1 MSASTI
7 TGMGSP
13 HFVSRA
19 AAGGLPAEPTRF
31 VGRSRE
37 LKQLTRLLTNER
49 LITLTGAGGAG
60 KSRLAIQAATR
71 VRSTFTDGVIYV
83 SLADLQDGELLYQLV
98 GEALG
103 YHGSVHRWTAHTV
116 VAHLGES
123 RRLLVLDNCEHL
135 IGVCAELIEAVLHT
149 CTDVTVLATSREP
162 VMVLGENAF
171 PILPLEVPGPDCA
184 LEAFGLHDAV
194 RLFVERAVSVVP
206 EFAVNEANHRAVAEL
221 CRRLDG
227 LPLALELAAVRLRA
241 LSLDQILG
249 LLSARPELLDG
260 GRRGGPARQR
270 TLSASMSWSY
280 DLCSPAEQLLWARLS
295 VFSGGVEI
303 QAAEGICADD
313 ELPVGV
319 ILPLLTALV
328 DKSILIREE
337 HSGRVRFRLLETVR
351 QFGLSRLDGR
361 DDDVTA
367 WRRRH
372 CRWYVDIVE
381 QTMSGWRAPGHPE
394 RLSMLR
400 SDVSN
405 LRAALEFCAEH
416 PQDAA
421 VGLQMASSLYHYWLM
436 SGLLGEGSYWL
447 DRLLAAVGESE
458 PVRARGLYATA
469 SLAILRGDLRDAERM
484 LGEAEDL
491 CQRHGDKI
499 GSAYVVQALGLKAF
513 IEDDTALAS
522 SLLAESVQTLDASGD
537 HAGATYG
544 TVLYCIMSML
554 SGESDRLAEAHE
566 RCREMTVP
574 YDESWMWSF
583 SLWAMGMDAWNRG
596 DLVTASET
604 LDAALRLKRPLQDL
618 MGIAECIE
626 GIAWVMATSNKLQRA
641 AVLLGAAE
649 TAWESMGLH
658 IDTIPGFNRHRQ
670 NSAKVARTLGERPF
684 QAAHR
689 QGRLLDLDEA
699 IAFALDEARAEPGSP
714 DATKPTKREL
724 QIAELVAQGRSN
736 QSIAD
741 ELMLSRR
748 TVEAHI
754 QHLLAK
760 LGFNSRSQVAAWVA
774 QRNAA
779 LDR

>member
-1 MSASTI
+1 MGSTHSASRV
-7 TGMGSP
+7 P
-13 HFVSRA
+13 A
-19 AAGGLPAEPTRF
+19 EGLPAEPTRF

-60 KSRLAIQAATR
+60 KSRLAVQAATR
-71 VRSTFTDGVIYV
+71 VRSVFADGVIYV

-103 YHGSVHRWTAHTV
+103 YHGSVHRWTADTV
-116 VAHLGES
+116 VAHLGDA

-135 IGVCAELIEAVLHT
+135 IGLCAELIDAVLHT
-149 CTDVTVLATSREP
+149 CPNVTVLATSREP

-184 LEAFGLHDAV
+184 LEAFGQHDAV

-206 EFAVNEANHRAVAEL
+206 EFTVNETNHRAVAEL

-241 LSLDQILG
+241 LSLEQIVQ

-303 QAAEGICADD
+303 QAAEGICADE

-337 HSGRVRFRLLETVR
+337 HAGRVRFRLLETVR

-361 DDDVTA
+361 EDDVPA

-394 RLSMLR
+394 RLAMLR

-405 LRAALEFCAEH
+405 LRAALEFCAERAD
-416 PQDAA
+416 DAA
-421 VGLQMASSLYHYWLM
+421 LGLQMASSLYHYWLM

-447 DRLLAAVGESE
+447 DRLLSVVDESE
-458 PVRARGLYATA
+458 PVRARGMYAAA
-469 SLAILRGDLRDAERM
+469 SLATLRGDVRDAERM
-484 LGEAEDL
+484 LGAAEEL
-491 CQRHGDKI
+491 CRRHGDKV
-499 GSAYVVQALGLKAF
+499 GSAYVVQARGLKAF

-522 SLLAESVQTLDASGD
+522 SMLAESVQTLEASGD
-537 HAGATYG
+537 HAGATFG
-544 TVLYCIMSML
+544 TVLYCIVSML
-554 SGESDRLAEAHE
+554 SGESERLAEAHE
-566 RCREMTVP
+566 RCRQMTVP

-583 SLWAMGMDAWNRG
+583 SLWAMGMDSWNRG
-596 DLVTASET
+596 DLDTASET

-649 TAWESMGLH
+649 TAWLSIGLT
-658 IDTIPGFNRHRQ
+658 IDSIPGFNRHRQ
-670 NSAKVARTLGERPF
+670 DSAKLARALGERPF
-684 QAAHR
+684 QAALR
-689 QGRLLDLDEA
+689 QGRLMDVNEA
-699 IAFALDEARAEPGSP
+699 IAFALDESRGEPGSA

-724 QIAELVAQGRSN
+724 QIAELVAEGRSN

-741 ELMLSRR
+741 ELVLSRR

>member
-1 MSASTI
+1 MGSTHSASRV
-7 TGMGSP
+7 P
-13 HFVSRA
+13 A
-19 AAGGLPAEPTRF
+19 EGLPAEPTRF

-60 KSRLAIQAATR
+60 KSRLAVQAATR
-71 VRSTFTDGVIYV
+71 VRSAFADGVIYV

-103 YHGSVHRWTAHTV
+103 YHGSVHRWTADTV
-116 VAHLGES
+116 VAHLGDA

-135 IGVCAELIEAVLHT
+135 IGLCAELIDAVLHT
-149 CTDVTVLATSREP
+149 CPNVTVLATSREP

-184 LEAFGLHDAV
+184 LEAFGQHDAV

-206 EFAVNEANHRAVAEL
+206 EFTVNETNHRAVAEL

-241 LSLDQILG
+241 LSLEQIVQ

-303 QAAEGICADD
+303 QAAEGICADE

-337 HSGRVRFRLLETVR
+337 HAGRVRFRLLETVR

-361 DDDVTA
+361 EDDVPA

-394 RLSMLR
+394 RLAMLR

-405 LRAALEFCAEH
+405 LRAALEFCVERAD
-416 PQDAA
+416 DAA
-421 VGLQMASSLYHYWLM
+421 LGLQMASSLYHYWLM

-447 DRLLAAVGESE
+447 DRLLSVVDESE
-458 PVRARGLYATA
+458 PVRARGMYAAA
-469 SLAILRGDLRDAERM
+469 SLATLRGDVRDAERM
-484 LGEAEDL
+484 LGEAEEL
-491 CQRHGDKI
+491 CRRHGDKV
-499 GSAYVVQALGLKAF
+499 GSAYVVQARGLKAF

-522 SLLAESVQTLDASGD
+522 SMLAESVQTLEASGD
-537 HAGATYG
+537 HAGATFG
-544 TVLYCIMSML
+544 TVLYCIVSML
-554 SGESDRLAEAHE
+554 SGESERLAEAHE
-566 RCREMTVP
+566 RCRQMTVP

-583 SLWAMGMDAWNRG
+583 SLWAMGMDSWNRG
-596 DLVTASET
+596 DLDTASET

-649 TAWESMGLH
+649 TAWLSIGLT
-658 IDTIPGFNRHRQ
+658 IDSIPGFNRHRQ
-670 NSAKVARTLGERPF
+670 DSAKLARALGERPF
-684 QAAHR
+684 QAALR
-689 QGRLLDLDEA
+689 QGRLMDVNEA
-699 IAFALDEARAEPGSP
+699 IAFALDESRGEPGSA

-724 QIAELVAQGRSN
+724 QIAELVAEGRSN

-741 ELMLSRR
+741 ELVLSRR

>member
-1 MSASTI
+1 MGSTHSASRV
-7 TGMGSP
+7 P
-13 HFVSRA
+13 A
-19 AAGGLPAEPTRF
+19 EGLPAEPTRF

-60 KSRLAIQAATR
+60 KSRLAVQAATW
-71 VRSTFTDGVIYV
+71 VRSVFADGVIYV

-103 YHGSVHRWTAHTV
+103 YHGSVHRWTADTV
-116 VAHLGES
+116 VAHLGDA

-135 IGVCAELIEAVLHT
+135 IGLCAELIDAVLHT
-149 CTDVTVLATSREP
+149 CPNVTVLATSREP

-184 LEAFGLHDAV
+184 LEAFGQHDAV

-206 EFAVNEANHRAVAEL
+206 EFTVNETNHRAVAEL

-241 LSLDQILG
+241 LSLEQIVQ

-303 QAAEGICADD
+303 QAAEGICADE

-337 HSGRVRFRLLETVR
+337 HAGRVRFRLLETVR

-361 DDDVTA
+361 EDDVPA

-394 RLSMLR
+394 RLAMLR

-405 LRAALEFCAEH
+405 LRAALEFCAERAD
-416 PQDAA
+416 DAA
-421 VGLQMASSLYHYWLM
+421 LGLQMASSLYHYWLM

-447 DRLLAAVGESE
+447 DRLLSVVDESE
-458 PVRARGLYATA
+458 PVRARGMYAAA
-469 SLAILRGDLRDAERM
+469 SLATLRGDVRDAERM
-484 LGEAEDL
+484 LGEAEVL
-491 CQRHGDKI
+491 CQRHGDKV
-499 GSAYVVQALGLKAF
+499 GSAYVVQARGLKAF

-522 SLLAESVQTLDASGD
+522 SMLAESVQTLEASGD
-537 HAGATYG
+537 HAGATFG
-544 TVLYCIMSML
+544 TVLYCIVSML
-554 SGESDRLAEAHE
+554 SGESERLAEAHE
-566 RCREMTVP
+566 RCRQMTVP

-583 SLWAMGMDAWNRG
+583 SLWAMGMDSWNRG
-596 DLVTASET
+596 DLDTASET

-649 TAWESMGLH
+649 TAWLSIGLT
-658 IDTIPGFNRHRQ
+658 IDSIPGFNRHRQ
-670 NSAKVARTLGERPF
+670 DSAKLARALGERPF
-684 QAAHR
+684 QAALR
-689 QGRLLDLDEA
+689 QGRLMDVNEA
-699 IAFALDEARAEPGSP
+699 IAFALDESRGEPGSA

-724 QIAELVAQGRSN
+724 QIAELVAEGRSN

-741 ELMLSRR
+741 ELVLSRR